1 MCKTILYQCNVVVGR
16 YNTKIFEASVQCEE
30 DTLGMYCFSWALENW
45 MPLVRGWSSEVSEKN
60 TSILVGL
67 VRGFVVSEIVP
78 RDDT

>member
-1 MCKTILYQCNVVVGR
+1 
-16 YNTKIFEASVQCEE
+16 
-30 DTLGMYCFSWALENW
+30 MYCFSWALENW

-78 RDDT
+78 PVSQ